1 MERETSPFFIN
12 NFIQKRSFIKMSNLT
27 TEVFGDMNYLY
38 EHIANK
44 DAQQLNENSDYYDE
58 EFAEL
63 VEDIISTISLSMVYE
78 GYSANGIISFLANSP
93 NEDIIEKY
101 LNFDENVITESVISE
116 DYIVEQLDQLNE
128 FVGAAL
134 RILGA
139 GLKAAKY
146 AKGVKGIA
154 PVARLASG
162 FKGAGTAAE
171 RVAKQG
177 LKQSSVVRSTISKGV
192 QKVKDIAK
200 GAKTALTSPTAKK
213 IGLGALGAGAL
224 VGLPYAGAKLAG
236 AGSGGQGP
244 SPTGGKA
251 TNVSNA
257 DFTKGSALAKLGGRE
272 GRIKDGEFRTMGWS
286 QQSKD
291 SYNKAKGSA
300 TPPPA
305 PKLPAPTSSG
315 GGSGSGGGS
324 KPVAKPA
331 TKPTPAKLGNTSFE
345 RRTPNRAEF
354 KGAQEYKASN
364 PNAKPEDVL
373 KAAQEAGKRQKS
385 VDTDVAKFNKPE
397 ELNKPAPAGSALA
410 AEQER
415 RKAQAAAT
423 QKESYDAYDLVLE
436 YLFDYGHANTIEEAE
451 YIMTELDES
460 FIQSLVE
467 TYEANVLAEEV
478 TEWVNELV
486 EEGYDLSEYT
496 WDDMVDYYFSEG
508 FEDTGYHDNYDPYSS
523 RNGNQSRATSSRGRR
538 IQKRVRE
545 LEASGDNE
553 KANLIHKIASN
564 RKNQEHG
571 LAKQKRN
578 NRRGPG
584 PRRAKEDAMRDM
596 RNSGF

>member
-1 MERETSPFFIN
+1 
-12 NFIQKRSFIKMSNLT
+12 MSNLST
-27 TEVFGDMNYLY
+27 QVFGDMNYLY
-38 EHIANK
+38 ENIANR
-44 DAQQLNENSDYYDE
+44 DAQQLNENSDHYDE

-78 GYSANGIISFLANSP
+78 GYSADGIISFLASSP

-101 LNFDENVITESVISE
+101 LNFDENVITESVVSE

-134 RILGA
+134 RVLGA

-146 AKGVKGIA
+146 AKNVKGAA

-177 LKQSSVVRSTISKGV
+177 FKQSSVIRSGLTKGV
-192 QKVKDIAK
+192 NKVKDIAK
-200 GAKTALTSPTAKK
+200 SAKAALTSPTAKK

-244 SPTGGKA
+244 SPTGAKP
-251 TNVSNA
+251 TNASNA

-291 SYNKAKGSA
+291 RYNKAKGSA

-305 PKLPAPTSSG
+305 PKLPAPTGSG
-315 GGSGSGGGS
+315 GGSGSGGSG
-324 KPVAKPA
+324 KPGA
-331 TKPTPAKLGNTSFE
+331 TQPKSPTPKKPTPAKPAVGKLGSTSFE
-345 RRTPNRAEF
+345 RRTPTSAE
-354 KGAQEYKASN
+354 
-364 PNAKPEDVL
+364 L
-373 KAAQEAGKRQKS
+373 KAAQKERAGGASPEKALQAAQKTNLPTTGATPAIPDLKS
-385 VDTDVAKFNKPE
+385 VNADLKQANSPE
-397 ELNKPAPAGSALA
+397 KLNKPAPAGSALA

-423 QKESYDAYDLVLE
+423 QKESYDLVLE
-436 YLFDYGHANTIEEAE
+436 YLFDNGHADTIAEAE
-451 YIMTELDES
+451 YLMTELDES

-467 TYEANVLAEEV
+467 NYHANLLAEEV
-478 TEWVNELV
+478 TAWVNELV
-486 EEGYDLSEYT
+486 EEGYDLSEYS
-496 WDDMVDYYFSEG
+496 WDDMVDYYFTE
-508 FEDTGYHDNYDPYSS
+508 
-523 RNGNQSRATSSRGRR
+523 
-538 IQKRVRE
+538 
-545 LEASGDNE
+545 
-553 KANLIHKIASN
+553 SN
-564 RKNQEHG
+564 
-571 LAKQKRN
+571 
-578 NRRGPG
+578 
-584 PRRAKEDAMRDM
+584 
-596 RNSGF
+596 

>member
-38 EHIANK
+38 EHIANR
-44 DAQQLNENSDYYDE
+44 DAQQLNENSDHYDE
-58 EFAEL
+58 ETTEL
-63 VEDIISTISLSMVYE
+63 VADILATISSSMVYE
-78 GYSANGIISFLANSP
+78 GYSANGIIAFLADSP
-93 NEDIIEKY
+93 EEDIIEKY
-101 LNFDENVITESVISE
+101 LSFDENIIAESVVSE
-116 DYIVEQLDQLNE
+116 DYIVEQLEIFDFAISEGWRDKLGMGILN
-128 FVGAAL
+128 FAKRAPALKSAGPLTQNAAT
-134 RILGA
+134 
-139 GLKAAKY
+139 
-146 AKGVKGIA
+146 
-154 PVARLASG
+154 RLAM
-162 FKGAGTAAE
+162 KGEPTLLTKAKVGLE
-171 RVAKQG
+171 RAMGPGARKAI
-177 LKQSSVVRSTISKGV
+177 KNATT
-192 QKVKDIAK
+192 KVKDVAK
-200 GAKTALTSPTAKK
+200 SAKAVLTSPTAKRV
-213 IGLGALGAGAL
+213 GLGALALGAATGAGYL
-224 VGLPYAGAKLAG
+224 
-236 AGSGGQGP
+236 GSKISGGGNSGQGP

-251 TNVSNA
+251 TNASNA

-291 SYNKAKGSA
+291 RYNQAKKVT

-423 QKESYDAYDLVLE
+423 QKESYDAYELVLE
-436 YLFDYGHANTIEEAE
+436 YLFGNGHADTIEEAE
-451 YIMTELDES
+451 YLMTELDES

-486 EEGYDLSEYT
+486 EEGHDLSEYT
-496 WDDMVDYYFSEG
+496 WDDMVDYYFTE
-508 FEDTGYHDNYDPYSS
+508 
-523 RNGNQSRATSSRGRR
+523 
-538 IQKRVRE
+538 
-545 LEASGDNE
+545 
-553 KANLIHKIASN
+553 SN
-564 RKNQEHG
+564 
-571 LAKQKRN
+571 
-578 NRRGPG
+578 
-584 PRRAKEDAMRDM
+584 
-596 RNSGF
+596 